1 MFGEKIEFVIRHLLT
16 SCKRAVIST
25 LAKMFC
31 LSVMHRMVVYMMR
44 VPTHST
50 TLIEETKK
58 VKKVLMMTRMNYRC
72 CCVLFVLRFPGKN
85 GSKGSNRTSS
95 CNQSPIDK
103 LMHYDFLLFACML
116 AFIFILLILSAVC
129 SVLMLNNLWGH
140 DGKKTNMFGLFVNYR
155 IKGVS

>member
-72 CCVLFVLRFPGKN
+72 CCGLFLYY
-85 GSKGSNRTSS
+85 GSLAKIIQMAPIRHQATSS
-95 CNQSPIDK
+95 TPFIGK
-103 LMHYDFLLFACML
+103 MIHYD
-116 AFIFILLILSAVC
+116 
-129 SVLMLNNLWGH
+129 
-140 DGKKTNMFGLFVNYR
+140 
-155 IKGVS
+155 

>member
-25 LAKMFC
+25 LVKMFC

-72 CCVLFVLRFPGKN
+72 CCGLFLYYGSLSKMLQGAPIGHEVATISINRCIRISYYLLACLR
-85 GSKGSNRTSS
+85 
-95 CNQSPIDK
+95 
-103 LMHYDFLLFACML
+103 LLLFFL
-116 AFIFILLILSAVC
+116 FYQRY
-129 SVLMLNNLWGH
+129 VL
-140 DGKKTNMFGLFVNYR
+140 Y
-155 IKGVS
+155 